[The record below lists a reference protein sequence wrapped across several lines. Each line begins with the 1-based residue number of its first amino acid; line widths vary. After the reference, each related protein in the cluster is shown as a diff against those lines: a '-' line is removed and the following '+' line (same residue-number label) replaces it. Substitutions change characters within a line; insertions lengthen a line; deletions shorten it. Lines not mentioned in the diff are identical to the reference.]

1 MIYRVDFF
9 TSLYWFINLHVN
21 IYLAIDSLSVK
32 ESKDCNP
39 FFRHMNLAK
48 LFYLMIKI
56 FAYRVV
62 WQVKSTILVGEKKFR
77 ILLGLHVRKLVLA
90 TDTSRC
96 FAHCARQAHE
106 IFQEIE
112 VLKRY

>member
-1 MIYRVDFF
+1 MALYSSAIYDILNARFFRLRRSAGQQKCLKLTELIYRVDFF

-56 FAYRVV
+56 FAYRFV
-62 WQVKSTILVGEKKFR
+62 WQVKSTILKKTAYELER
-77 ILLGLHVRKLVLA
+77 TKI
-90 TDTSRC
+90 
-96 FAHCARQAHE
+96 
-106 IFQEIE
+106 
-112 VLKRY
+112 